1 MMSEEMYEAMANSVI
16 DGEVEDAAQLAQ
28 QALEIGIDPLDAIN
42 NGFVMGLDNVGEA
55 FGCGEMFLPDLV
67 LAAEAMKRAIVVFEP
82 EMERQGSERHI
93 LGKVVIGTVQGD
105 IHDIGKTLVATMLS
119 ASGFQVFDLG
129 VDVPVAKL
137 AQKAREVGADIVG
150 VSSLL
155 TTTMLK
161 QREVIVAL
169 EDLGYRQSVKV
180 IVGGAPVTKSWAGE
194 IGADGYS
201 EDAISAVKV
210 AKQLLDVA

>member
-1 MMSEEMYEAMANSVI
+1 MMSQEMYEAMANSVI

-42 NGFVMGLDNVGEA
+42 NGFVKGLDNVGEA

-67 LAAEAMKRAIVVFEP
+67 LAAEAMKRAIVVLEP

-137 AQKAREVGADIVG
+137 AEKAREVGADIVG

-161 QREVIVAL
+161 QRDVIEAL
-169 EDLGYRQSVKV
+169 EDIGHRNNVKV
-180 IVGGAPVTKSWAGE
+180 IVGGAPVTKSWAEE

-201 EDAISAVKV
+201 EDAISAVKL

>member
-1 MMSEEMYEAMANSVI
+1 MSQEMYEAMANSVI
-16 DGEVEDAAQLAQ
+16 DGEVEDAVQLAQ
-28 QALEIGIDPLDAIN
+28 RALEIGIDPLDAIN
-42 NGFVMGLDNVGEA
+42 NGFVKGLDNVGEA
-55 FGCGEMFLPDLV
+55 YGCGEMFLPDLV
-67 LAAEAMKRAIVVFEP
+67 LAAEAMKRAIVVLEP

-93 LGKVVIGTVQGD
+93 LGKVVIGTIQGD

-129 VDVPVAKL
+129 VDIPVVKL
-137 AQKAREVGADIVG
+137 AEKAREVDADIVA